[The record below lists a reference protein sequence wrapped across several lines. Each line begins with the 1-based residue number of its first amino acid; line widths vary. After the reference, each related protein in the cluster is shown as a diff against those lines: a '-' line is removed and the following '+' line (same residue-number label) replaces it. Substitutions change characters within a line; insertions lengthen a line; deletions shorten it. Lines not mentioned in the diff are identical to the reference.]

1 MIAVMSMKKIKRAII
16 IFLIIFL
23 ARGFFNGRENIL
35 SEVNLKGNENFIREE
50 DLSDKIEIIRQKA
63 KDDEGYAYVY
73 ENINSL
79 PDHMIKLTAK
89 REEAL
94 GFVLGYLK
102 DDKSLAKKSE
112 SFGVDNPVKF
122 YLQFDPRWG
131 YEKYAGGV
139 IGTRGCM
146 PTTLSMVLS
155 GCGINRSP
163 KEIAKYAEKNGFVES
178 GMSSWNLV
186 EDYLKKEG
194 VSVHGIMKSEI
205 MSELEKG
212 NFVILSFVPG
222 IFTDT
227 GHIALASGLDNK
239 GRIIL
244 NDPNSVYNSK
254 NRWQYEKIK
263 KEIKA
268 AWAVNKN

>member
-1 MIAVMSMKKIKRAII
+1 MKKIRLAVI

-23 ARGFFNGRENIL
+23 ARGFINGRKNIL
-35 SEVNLKGNENFIREE
+35 SQINLKNSENFIRGE
-50 DLSDKIEIIRQKA
+50 DLSDKIKIIKEKA
-63 KDDEGYAYVY
+63 KKDEGYEFVY
-73 ENINSL
+73 ENIDNL
-79 PDHMIKLTAK
+79 PDNMIKLAAK

-102 DDKSLAKKSE
+102 KDKSLAKKSE
-112 SFGVDNPVKF
+112 SFDVNNPVKF

-131 YEKYAGGV
+131 YEKYAGEL
-139 IGTRGCM
+139 IGTNACM
-146 PTTLSMVLS
+146 PTTLSMTLS
-155 GCGINRSP
+155 GYGINKSP
-163 KEIAKYAEKNGFVES
+163 KEIAQFAEKNGYVEA
-178 GMSSWNLV
+178 GMSSWNLI
-186 EDYLKKEG
+186 EDYLIKEG
-194 VSVHGIMKSEI
+194 LGVRGIMKSEM

-212 NFVILSFVPG
+212 NLVILYFKPG

-227 GHIALASGLDNK
+227 GHIALACGLDNE

-254 NRWQYEKIK
+254 NRWQYDKIK

-268 AWAVNKN
+268 AWAVEKINDK